1 MYAGNKARHIRSRYY
16 PKLHYV
22 LIDIFILFIFLF
34 SKTVCVCVYSAKAF
48 SDFFVHF
55 DSFSFVSWFFLK
67 LFYHIW
73 LTKSKC
79 FLFFYL
85 FTAIPFTYNVYPLK
99 SMLLYV
105 VSASSRVVM
114 YESPVNFI
122 FEVLSS
128 FKVISLAV
136 FSLFIVPS

>member
-1 MYAGNKARHIRSRYY
+1 MSPMSHFDSKGNV
-16 PKLHYV
+16 PYV
-22 LIDIFILFIFLF
+22 LCMRATKQDIFGLGIILNCNMSCLIYLF
-34 SKTVCVCVYSAKAF
+34 HLFFYLVKQCVCVYSAKAF

-67 LFYHIW
+67 LFYHRW

-85 FTAIPFTYNVYPLK
+85 FIAAPFTYRVYPLK

-105 VSASSRVVM
+105 VSV
-114 YESPVNFI
+114 FI
-122 FEVLSS
+122 IVLLL
-128 FKVISLAV
+128 K
-136 FSLFIVPS
+136 FIVAVVFVI

>member
-1 MYAGNKARHIRSRYY
+1 MRATKQ
-16 PKLHYV
+16 
-22 LIDIFILFIFLF
+22 DIFGLGIILNCNMSCLIYLF
-34 SKTVCVCVYSAKAF
+34 HLFFYLVKLCVQRQGF
-48 SDFFVHF
+48 QRFFVHF

-85 FTAIPFTYNVYPLK
+85 FIAVPFTYRVYPLR

-105 VSASSRVVM
+105 VS
-114 YESPVNFI
+114 
-122 FEVLSS
+122 
-128 FKVISLAV
+128 
-136 FSLFIVPS
+136 LFIIVLLLKFIVAIVFVI